1 MSAPSAGEARA
12 LAPPRPL
19 RGALFLF
26 TIYAGMAVVALLYL
40 PRAVASRQG
49 ALAACHAWCR
59 LVRWAARAMVGLET
73 EVRGVPPMGDVLI
86 AAKHQSFLDIILIFG
101 AVPRGRFIMKREL
114 VWAPVLGQYALRI
127 GCIPVARGRRGQAIR
142 RMLADVA
149 AGRDEGGQLIIYPQ
163 GTRVPPG
170 VPAPYKAG
178 TAALYAELGQPCVPV
193 ACNVGLFWPRRGVG
207 LRPGRAVVEFLP
219 PIPPG
224 LPAPEV
230 MARIEG
236 AIEPAS
242 DRLMGEAGFRRSGSP

>member
-1 MSAPSAGEARA
+1 MSEAHA

-19 RGALFLF
+19 RGALFLL

-40 PRAVASRQG
+40 PRAVASRRG

-59 LVRWAARAMVGLET
+59 LVRWAARAIVGLDT
-73 EVRGVPPMGDVLI
+73 EVRGAPPTGDVLI

-127 GCIPVARGRRGQAIR
+127 GCIPVDRGRRGQAIR

-170 VPAPYKAG
+170 VAAPYKAG
-178 TAALYAELGQPCVPV
+178 AAALYGELGQPCAPV
-193 ACNVGLFWPRRGVG
+193 ACNVGLFWPRRGAA

-219 PIPPG
+219 LIPPG
-224 LPAPEV
+224 LPPAEV
-230 MARIEG
+230 LARIEG

-242 DRLMGEAGFRRSGSP
+242 DRLMAEAGLRRSGSP